1 MLTRPR
7 NRSELGETALNDRTD
22 QMESMNKNWEV
33 ELSADH
39 PNYIEIIQRATTVT
53 QRGLR
58 QESFSVEKLLQI
70 DDIEQ
75 VMEEI
80 LRLREETA
88 TIMLQ
93 AEPLSQLAD
102 DKLLIHLV
110 EIHTNLKAAIRLS
123 QQLDQ
128 VNQGLKDY
136 SSILRGGML
145 QLVARLNETLKDL
158 DDSNSQENC

>member
-1 MLTRPR
+1 MRPR
-7 NRSELGETALNDRTD
+7 NRSELGDTALNDRTD

-39 PNYIEIIQRATTVT
+39 PNYIEIMQRATTAA
-53 QRGLR
+53 QRSLR
-58 QESFSVEKLLQI
+58 QEPFSVEKLLQI

-75 VMEEI
+75 VIEEI
-80 LRLREETA
+80 LQLREEITA
-88 TIMLQ
+88 IMLQ

-136 SSILRGGML
+136 RSILRGGVL
-145 QLVARLNETLKDL
+145 QLIARLNETLKDL
-158 DDSNSQENC
+158 DDNNSEEDC

>member
-1 MLTRPR
+1 MD
-7 NRSELGETALNDRTD
+7 DRTD
-22 QMESMNKNWEV
+22 QIESMSKNWEV

-39 PNYIEIIQRATTVT
+39 PNYIEIMQRATTAT
-53 QRGLR
+53 QRSLR
-58 QESFSVEKLLQI
+58 QEPFSVEKLLQI
-70 DDIEQ
+70 DEIEQ

-80 LRLREETA
+80 LRLREEATA
-88 TIMLQ
+88 IMLQ
-93 AEPLSQLAD
+93 AEPLSQLAN

-123 QQLDQ
+123 RQLDQ

-136 SSILRGGML
+136 SSILRGGVL

-158 DDSNSQENC
+158 DDSNSEEDC

>member
-1 MLTRPR
+1 MD
-7 NRSELGETALNDRTD
+7 DRTD
-22 QMESMNKNWEV
+22 QIASMSKNWEV

-39 PNYIEIIQRATTVT
+39 PNYIEIMQRATTAT
-53 QRGLR
+53 QRSLR
-58 QESFSVEKLLQI
+58 QEPFSVEKLLQI

-80 LRLREETA
+80 LRLREEVTA
-88 TIMLQ
+88 IMLQ
-93 AEPLSQLAD
+93 AEPLSQLAN

-136 SSILRGGML
+136 SSILRGGVL

-158 DDSNSQENC
+158 DDSNSEEDC

>member
-1 MLTRPR
+1 MD
-7 NRSELGETALNDRTD
+7 DRTD
-22 QMESMNKNWEV
+22 QIESMSKNWEV

-39 PNYIEIIQRATTVT
+39 PNYIEIMQRATTAT
-53 QRGLR
+53 QRSLR
-58 QESFSVEKLLQI
+58 QEPFSVEKLLQI

-80 LRLREETA
+80 LRLREEVTA
-88 TIMLQ
+88 IMLQ
-93 AEPLSQLAD
+93 AEPLSQLAN

-123 QQLDQ
+123 RQLDQ

-136 SSILRGGML
+136 SSILRGGVL

-158 DDSNSQENC
+158 DDSNSEEDC

>member
-1 MLTRPR
+1 MD
-7 NRSELGETALNDRTD
+7 DRTD
-22 QMESMNKNWEV
+22 QIASMSKNWEV

-39 PNYIEIIQRATTVT
+39 PNYIEIMQRATTAT
-53 QRGLR
+53 QRSLR
-58 QESFSVEKLLQI
+58 QEPFSVEKLLQI

-80 LRLREETA
+80 LRLREEATA
-88 TIMLQ
+88 IMLQ
-93 AEPLSQLAD
+93 AEPLSQLAN

-123 QQLDQ
+123 RQLDQ

-136 SSILRGGML
+136 SSILRGGVL

-158 DDSNSQENC
+158 DDSNSEENC

>member
-39 PNYIEIIQRATTVT
+39 PNYIEIMQRATTVT
-53 QRGLR
+53 QRSLR

-75 VMEEI
+75 I
-80 LRLREETA
+80 AASA
-88 TIMLQ
+88 TFRFSYYTY
-93 AEPLSQLAD
+93 E
-102 DKLLIHLV
+102 KL
-110 EIHTNLKAAIRLS
+110 
-123 QQLDQ
+123 
-128 VNQGLKDY
+128 
-136 SSILRGGML
+136 
-145 QLVARLNETLKDL
+145 
-158 DDSNSQENC
+158 

>member
-1 MLTRPR
+1 MD
-7 NRSELGETALNDRTD
+7 DRTD
-22 QMESMNKNWEV
+22 QIESMSKNWEV

-39 PNYIEIIQRATTVT
+39 PNYIEIMQRATTAT
-53 QRGLR
+53 QRSLR
-58 QESFSVEKLLQI
+58 QEPFSVEKLLQI

-80 LRLREETA
+80 LRLREEATA
-88 TIMLQ
+88 IMLQ
-93 AEPLSQLAD
+93 AEPLSQLAN

-110 EIHTNLKAAIRLS
+110 EIYTNLKAAIRLS

-136 SSILRGGML
+136 SSILRGGVL

-158 DDSNSQENC
+158 DDSNSEEDC

>member
-1 MLTRPR
+1 MR
-7 NRSELGETALNDRTD
+7 ETSLDDRTD
-22 QMESMNKNWEV
+22 QIASMSKNWEV

-39 PNYIEIIQRATTVT
+39 PNYIEIMQRATTAT
-53 QRGLR
+53 QRSLR
-58 QESFSVEKLLQI
+58 QEPFSVEKLLQI

-80 LRLREETA
+80 LRLREEVTA
-88 TIMLQ
+88 IMLQ
-93 AEPLSQLAD
+93 AEPLSQLAN

-123 QQLDQ
+123 RQLDQ

-136 SSILRGGML
+136 SSILRGGVL

-158 DDSNSQENC
+158 DDSNSEEDC